1 MEVAKEELQT
11 ALRPIRGR
19 RVEKAE
25 LDALVQKT
33 LDETKAKLDGA
44 SVPNT
49 TWEYLLR
56 SEILSIA
63 VRRLLFL
70 IVDCQG
76 G

>member
-11 ALRPIRGR
+11 ALKSIRGR
-19 RVEKAE
+19 RVEKAK
-25 LDALVQKT
+25 LDVLVQKT
-33 LDETKAKLDGA
+33 LDETKTRLDGA

-56 SEILSIA
+56 SEILSLA
-63 VRRLLFL
+63 VRLSFL
-70 IVDCQG
+70 IFDSQG